1 MSEKQSPI
9 FTKTYDFCL
18 WILNHTEKFPKSER
32 FRLAKR
38 MEDTVF
44 QFYDKMISATRSKQP
59 AIILAEA
66 DLELQKMRLFLR
78 LSHDRKLT
86 SMDQYQYASGLLVEI
101 GKLLGGWIG
110 SLSKN
115 VS

>member
-38 MEDTVF
+38 MEDTTFVF
-44 QFYDKMISATRSKQP
+44 YEKIITATRSNQSLVV
-59 AIILAEA
+59 LAEA

-86 SMDQYQYASGLLVEI
+86 SMDQYHYASGLLVEI
-101 GKLLGGWIG
+101 GKLMGGWIG